1 MFSKIGDAAIKKDL
15 TNITAIL
22 RQLSNP
28 QNYIKTIHIAGTNG
42 KGSTSH
48 MLAAILQKA
57 GYKTG
62 LYTSP
67 HLKDFRER
75 IKVDGKMVPKAYVQ
89 HFVNRNYKFI
99 DHLQPSFFEVTV
111 AMALSYFEDV
121 EVDVAIIETGLGGR
135 LDSTNIITPQL
146 SVITNISLD
155 HTKILG
161 DTIAEI
167 AAEKAGII
175 KPGIPV
181 VIGEKHPES
190 FQVFKDKAR
199 QSKSPL
205 TFADQELGTKDTYK
219 KTNFLFT
226 SVTNKENKLV
236 YSGINLDL
244 QGSYQTKNLV
254 TVIQSV
260 LELRKLGYT
269 IPREAVYRGL
279 KSVKKITG
287 LQGRWETLDKNPL
300 IICDTGHNIAGITEV
315 VSNIENT
322 PYKQLHMVFGMV
334 NDKDITSV
342 LAILPKNASYY
353 FTQANIPRALP
364 ATELANQAKTFNLNG
379 TVFNT
384 VIDAFNAAKKNAAEG
399 DLIFV
404 GGSTFVVA
412 EVL

>member
-89 HFVNRNYKFI
+89 HFVNRNHKFI

-111 AMALSYFEDV
+111 AMAISYFEDV

-161 DTIAEI
+161 DTLAEI

-205 TFADQELGTKDTYK
+205 TFADQELGTKDTFK

-226 SVTNKENKLV
+226 SVTDKENKLV

-260 LELRKLGYT
+260 LELRKIGYT
-269 IPREAVYRGL
+269 IPREAIYRGL
-279 KSVKKITG
+279 KSVKTITG

-315 VSNIENT
+315 VYNIENT
-322 PYKQLHMVFGMV
+322 PHKQLHMVFGMV

-364 ATELANQAKTFNLNG
+364 ATELANQAKAFNLNG
-379 TVFNT
+379 SIFNT
-384 VIDAFNAAKKNAAEG
+384 VIDALNAAKKNAAEG